1 MGTKKTL
8 YKNKSVKT
16 KTLSVRLGS
25 EYWGVLEQWKKVHG
39 CSSITATIESIL
51 DTIVLLHYED
61 LEGDRLIQESLL

>member
-1 MGTKKTL
+1 MDAKMPR
-8 YKNKSVKT
+8 KNKSVK
-16 KTLSVRLGS
+16 LNRISIRLNS
-25 EYWGVLEQWKKVHG
+25 DYVAVLNQWKKVHG